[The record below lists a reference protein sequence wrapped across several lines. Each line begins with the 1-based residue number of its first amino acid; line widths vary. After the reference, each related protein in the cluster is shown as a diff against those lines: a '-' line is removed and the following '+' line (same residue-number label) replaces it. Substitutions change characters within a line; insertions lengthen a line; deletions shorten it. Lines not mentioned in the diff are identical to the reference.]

1 MFGESGLP
9 LWSGLFQ
16 FYYYINKIR
25 IPLGGMGDSFWRVM
39 AEASKLYGVHRQLDN
54 LLWAV

>member
-25 IPLGGMGDSFWRVM
+25 IPLGGMGDSWRVM
-39 AEASKLYGVHRQLDN
+39 AEASKLYGVHRQLDD
-54 LLWAV
+54 LSWAV